1 MAGQREATSEPEE
14 TGTQT
19 KAVIESKLEEEE
31 EGELEKSQSGKKK
44 STCRRKSGKEQ
55 REQDTYKDKLQG
67 SQQNIERLLRNP
79 RNSRKSRPPPIYHP
93 DLLLIQE
100 TKMEERTFLHFTSDF
115 WKIRKRH
122 CSQL

>member
-44 STCRRKSGKEQ
+44 STRRRKLAKEQ
-55 REQDTYKDKLQG
+55 WDQATYKDNLQG
-67 SQQNIERLLRNP
+67 SHQNIGRLLRNP
-79 RNSRKSRPPPIYHP
+79 RNSRQSGPPP
-93 DLLLIQE
+93 
-100 TKMEERTFLHFTSDF
+100 
-115 WKIRKRH
+115 KRAPP
-122 CSQL
+122 SAKGK